1 MTWTAE
7 LLQDSLNRWNTTMES
22 IWELLLQSPETFK
35 GGSIWTTIVH
45 INGGLKA
52 AGYALLVLFFLIGVA
67 QSTINFRDFQRPEY
81 AIKHFLHFLL
91 AKVAITYGLQLMQ
104 TIFSVGAGIASTAM
118 SSLGGVE
125 NTKVSLP
132 AEIIEA
138 TDKMKFLESIPM
150 WALALI
156 GSFAIAMISFG
167 LILVIYG
174 RFFKIYMYTA
184 VAPLALATF
193 GGTGTS
199 SMGKSFLRSYASICV
214 QGVVIV
220 LCCIIFS
227 AFASSGSPAIVDGSA
242 IMKVWNYLQET
253 FFNMALLV
261 IMIFGANNVVK
272 EMFGL

>member
-1 MTWTAE
+1 
-7 LLQDSLNRWNTTMES
+7 MET
-22 IWELLLQSPETFK
+22 IWDLLLQSPQTFK
-35 GGSIWTTIVH
+35 GGAIWTTIVH

-150 WALALI
+150 WALALL
-156 GSFAIAMISFG
+156 GSLGIVLISFG

-199 SMGKSFLRSYASICV
+199 SMGKSFLRSYAALCI

-242 IMKVWNYLQET
+242 MMKVWNYLQET
-253 FFNMALLV
+253 FFNMALLI
-261 IMIFGANNVVK
+261 IMIFGANSVVK

>member
-1 MTWTAE
+1 MAEPKEIWPTDEISAAVVDMTQKVSEEPDA
-7 LLQDSLNRWNTTMES
+7 
-22 IWELLLQSPETFK
+22 
-35 GGSIWTTIVH
+35 
-45 INGGLKA
+45 
-52 AGYALLVLFFLIGVA
+52 Y
-67 QSTINFRDFQRPEY
+67 
-81 AIKHFLHFLL
+81 LHFLQ
-91 AKVAITYGLQLMQ
+91 LQAHHPQ
-104 TIFSVGAGIASTAM
+104 YTA
-118 SSLGGVE
+118 
-125 NTKVSLP
+125 
-132 AEIIEA
+132 
-138 TDKMKFLESIPM
+138 DKMKFMESIPM

-156 GSFAIAMISFG
+156 GSFAIGLISFG

-220 LCCIIFS
+220 LSCIIFS

-261 IMIFGANNVVK
+261 VMILGVNNVVK

>member
-1 MTWTAE
+1 MSDKTILEQWREIAYNQQADRNQLQRFWANYFNIEKGIYEQLLSNPDEVVSGTVKELAE
-7 LLQDSLNRWNTTMES
+7 KYGQDVLTMVGFLDGINDSLKIPNPIETM
-22 IWELLLQSPETFK
+22 
-35 GGSIWTTIVH
+35 
-45 INGGLKA
+45 
-52 AGYALLVLFFLIGVA
+52 
-67 QSTINFRDFQRPEY
+67 D
-81 AIKHFLHFLL
+81 
-91 AKVAITYGLQLMQ
+91 
-104 TIFSVGAGIASTAM
+104 
-118 SSLGGVE
+118 E

-150 WALALI
+150 WALALL
-156 GSFAIAMISFG
+156 GSLGIVLISFG

-199 SMGKSFLRSYASICV
+199 SMGKIFSPL
-214 QGVVIV
+214 
-220 LCCIIFS
+220 LCGPLCPRGGDRAMLYHFS

-242 IMKVWNYLQET
+242 MMKVWNYLQET
-253 FFNMALLV
+253 FFNMALLI
-261 IMIFGANNVVK
+261 IMIFGANSVVK

>member
-118 SSLGGVE
+118 SSLAGVE

-138 TDKMKFLESIPM
+138 TDKMKFMESIPM

-156 GSFAIAMISFG
+156 GSFAIGLISFG

-184 VAPLALATF
+184 VAPLALSTF

-199 SMGKSFLRSYASICV
+199 SMGKSFL
-214 QGVVIV
+214 
-220 LCCIIFS
+220 
-227 AFASSGSPAIVDGSA
+227 
-242 IMKVWNYLQET
+242 
-253 FFNMALLV
+253 
-261 IMIFGANNVVK
+261 
-272 EMFGL
+272 

>member
-1 MTWTAE
+1 
-7 LLQDSLNRWNTTMES
+7 
-22 IWELLLQSPETFK
+22 
-35 GGSIWTTIVH
+35 
-45 INGGLKA
+45 
-52 AGYALLVLFFLIGVA
+52 
-67 QSTINFRDFQRPEY
+67 
-81 AIKHFLHFLL
+81 
-91 AKVAITYGLQLMQ
+91 
-104 TIFSVGAGIASTAM
+104 M
-118 SSLGGVE
+118 SSLVGVE

-138 TDKMKFLESIPM
+138 TDKMKFMESIPM

-156 GSFAIAMISFG
+156 GSFAIGLISFG

-184 VAPLALATF
+184 VAPLALSTF

-220 LCCIIFS
+220 LSCIIFS

-261 IMIFGANNVVK
+261 VMILGVNNVVK

>member
-1 MTWTAE
+1 
-7 LLQDSLNRWNTTMES
+7 MES

-104 TIFSVGAGIASTAM
+104 TIFSVGAGIARTAM
-118 SSLGGVE
+118 SSLVGVE

-138 TDKMKFLESIPM
+138 TDKMKFMESIPM

-156 GSFAIAMISFG
+156 GSFAIGLISFG

-184 VAPLALATF
+184 VAPLALSTF

-220 LCCIIFS
+220 LSCIIFS

-261 IMIFGANNVVK
+261 VMILGVNNVVK